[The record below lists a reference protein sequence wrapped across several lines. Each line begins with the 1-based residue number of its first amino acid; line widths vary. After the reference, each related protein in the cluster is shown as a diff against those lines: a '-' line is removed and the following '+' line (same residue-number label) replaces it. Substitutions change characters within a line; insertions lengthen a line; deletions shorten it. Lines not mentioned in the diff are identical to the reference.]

1 MPLRSLGYALDEST
15 LKQVAFNHGITD
27 SLTNMS
33 QAQKSQIRYLA
44 IMEQSKNAMGDMART
59 LESPANQM
67 RIFEQRIDQL
77 KRAIG
82 NGLMPII
89 SAALPWVTAFVKLLT
104 EGAQKIAD
112 FLGFE
117 IPKFDYG
124 ALIADSNKGVSSS
137 FDSATKAAKEF
148 KGTLSSIDQLNII
161 GGEKDTGSTGLGNM
175 YDLNIDL
182 PSYDFLGGLEEST
195 DKAYNSLKNFVNN
208 ALPWLESFGT
218 GIAIAFGTS
227 KIGGFI
233 TSIGNLYD
241 GMKKFIGLNGAKT
254 FTGIAGGLAAGAT
267 SGMLLFNGIKNLVTK
282 TGDLANNFNLVKA
295 GVGVAGIALSAFIAM
310 GNPVGAVITGVVAG
324 LGALAGVIVGNI
336 ENMKAFDDA
345 LNNSITYAS
354 NGGARLSGLTD
365 GFKSYFSEI
374 TGHYDDILANTKAF
388 EDNESK
394 ISSAAT
400 EINNLTGKYLTL
412 GESMTAE
419 DAAALV
425 SNLETIEKG
434 VSDSLG
440 IGTQGIVNSLKNTFH
455 TFAEQLGIDVDEMA
469 GKFYLLESMGNA
481 SLASIKKEAD
491 ELALKISESTEA
503 DPTDLERLTEL
514 TEKMTT
520 PNIGTKEQ
528 LGFNAML
535 EDMSSGRIQFENADQ
550 AISSINDFKVA
561 AEQAKESINSAFL
574 DQSYELQQMKA
585 RYISLGI
592 DVEYDALYGSGAFEQ
607 LFSDYEQI
615 AKETQQSE
623 LDKIDMGVMVYVSML
638 ESQLEKNAAQYA
650 NTKIGEVGPGFGSG
664 IKAFFTRGGL
674 AMDDTA
680 MYLQAME
687 DYSEE
692 YRALNSDLYN
702 AVNDALGGL
711 NLNPE
716 AEKIGGYLLEGM
728 ANGAIKNTDNLY
740 EALSAAATGG
750 IDEVKRICGIASPS
764 KVFYGIGEYL
774 VEGLRLG
781 VQSEESATLRE
792 FEAFG
797 KDINSA
803 IVIAPLDW
811 GVLMG
816 ETPETDFSKVYTPKS
831 NYSYYAQSSEPVR
844 TEGYDVASVMEVAQ
858 LMTSAQDGAGIEFT
872 IYTNV
877 ELDGE
882 TVGEAVSRRQDYT
895 MRLSNGR

>member
-124 ALIADSNKGVSSS
+124 DLIADSNKGVSSS

-195 DKAYNSLKNFVNN
+195 DKAYNKLKNFVNN

-310 GNPVGAVITGVVAG
+310 GNPLGAVITVVGAGVGAIMGVVQGIDENITKMNKTMSDSMLFNNGGTKISEVADAFGEWANTAEAVNRQTIDKYSQLDEYDTKIDSVLQTMQEIAGVNINPTALTAEEAENLRKPFSELCDYLETSFKQRTQTVADDLKDIFANLG
-324 LGALAGVIVGNI
+324 LGEVVSSEIGQAYADMQNLFSRNLTESQTKVDEYLQKIASGGSLTEMQQLEFANEYNKVLDYSRYKDESYMDVQKALMAFSELDLSKIDFETDETAQKALQDVLDNAASYQDSALERYTAEMDNLLELEILAKSQYEHGDLTESEYKNQLDLIDFSRVVFAENLNSELDEVMGNI
-336 ENMKAFDDA
+336 EKV
-345 LNNSITYAS
+345 
-354 NGGARLSGLTD
+354 LSPIDKQL
-365 GFKSYFSEI
+365 
-374 TGHYDDILANTKAF
+374 YDV
-388 EDNESK
+388 
-394 ISSAAT
+394 SSLVTPTLSQTLAAT
-400 EINNLTGKYLTL
+400 EYAKGQGHWFDMFEYSSQVASEIAQGDWLENNPTWQKTQELK
-412 GESMTAE
+412 
-419 DAAALV
+419 DFV
-425 SNLETIEKG
+425 SETQK
-434 VSDSLG
+434 
-440 IGTQGIVNSLKNTFH
+440 
-455 TFAEQLGIDVDEMA
+455 
-469 GKFYLLESMGNA
+469 
-481 SLASIKKEAD
+481 
-491 ELALKISESTEA
+491 LKIE
-503 DPTDLERLTEL
+503 TEL
-514 TEKMTT
+514 
-520 PNIGTKEQ
+520 P
-528 LGFNAML
+528 
-535 EDMSSGRIQFENADQ
+535 
-550 AISSINDFKVA
+550 
-561 AEQAKESINSAFL
+561 
-574 DQSYELQQMKA
+574 
-585 RYISLGI
+585 I
-592 DVEYDALYGSGAFEQ
+592 DNQ
-607 LFSDYEQI
+607 
-615 AKETQQSE
+615 
-623 LDKIDMGVMVYVSML
+623 
-638 ESQLEKNAAQYA
+638 
-650 NTKIGEVGPGFGSG
+650 
-664 IKAFFTRGGL
+664 
-674 AMDDTA
+674 
-680 MYLQAME
+680 
-687 DYSEE
+687 YSETYE
-692 YRALNSDLYN
+692 IVKKALNGEDLS
-702 AVNDALGGL
+702 L
-711 NLNPE
+711 
-716 AEKIGGYLLEGM
+716 M
-728 ANGAIKNTDNLY
+728 ANLKFVA
-740 EALSAAATGG
+740 EEPTG
-750 IDEVKRICGIASPS
+750 E
-764 KVFYGIGEYL
+764 
-774 VEGLRLG
+774 
-781 VQSEESATLRE
+781 
-792 FEAFG
+792 
-797 KDINSA
+797 
-803 IVIAPLDW
+803 
-811 GVLMG
+811 
-816 ETPETDFSKVYTPKS
+816 VYTPPKT
-831 NYSYYAQSSEPVR
+831 YDSYYTAPSEPTKVVENDPVAVAEAAQVW
-844 TEGYDVASVMEVAQ
+844 TASQNQDVPEFNLYTTVEM
-858 LMTSAQDGAGIEFT
+858 DGAE
-872 IYTNV
+872 
-877 ELDGE
+877 
-882 TVGEAVSRRQDYT
+882 VSRLVTERQDYE